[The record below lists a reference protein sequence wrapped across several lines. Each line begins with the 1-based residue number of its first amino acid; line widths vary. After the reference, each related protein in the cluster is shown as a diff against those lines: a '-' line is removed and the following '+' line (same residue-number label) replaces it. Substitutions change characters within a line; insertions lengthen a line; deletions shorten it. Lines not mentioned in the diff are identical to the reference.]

1 VNYARKRGVGVMLR
15 GLRAVSDF
23 EYEFQL
29 ANMNRKLGPELETV
43 FVMTGEDYFYI
54 SSQIVRDAAALGA
67 DVKGLVPDNVL
78 HALNARFRA
87 QG

>member
-1 VNYARKRGVGVMLR
+1 MR
-15 GLRAVSDF
+15 
-23 EYEFQL
+23 
-29 ANMNRKLGPELETV
+29 PELPERCLAA
-43 FVMTGEDYFYI
+43 GEDYFYI

-78 HALNARFRA
+78 AALNARFRA